1 MDKVRIA
8 SRGEF
13 FRRAGLGFT
22 REGQVFGPG
31 ELTPEQVEVLAREP
45 NLIITPVRE
54 DADTG
59 EATAEGGADAK
70 PKAKR

>member
-8 SRGEF
+8 SRGES
-13 FRRAGLGFT
+13 FRRAGIGFT
-22 REGQVFGPG
+22 REGQIFGPG
-31 ELTPEQVEVLAREP
+31 ELSPEQVEVLAKEP

-54 DADTG
+54 DA
-59 EATAEGGADAK
+59 EAGDGTAEGDAK